1 MLKLA
6 NTKIFILVPGWCLLY
21 VASPFS
27 NFIQYWA
34 SLSNFQDFDRMQKF
48 ESNCALFTWLTKCY
62 DVMLWFL
69 LLYLVNKCFL
79 LLPCHCNPLSH
90 EIYNLPPAV
99 HWQQG
104 LGKTDLNFFD
114 NLISWY
120 LISTNF
126 LILSSARSISTFIL
140 KGKDLGWHC
149 NQTEHQPTTTTHQT
163 TFKSWKLWNPPL
175 WQLRISK

>member
-1 MLKLA
+1 MRRPIK
-6 NTKIFILVPGWCLLY
+6 FVLVPGWCLLY

-34 SLSNFQDFDRMQKF
+34 SLSNFQDFDTIQKF
-48 ESNCALFTWLTKCY
+48 ESNCALFTWLTKYY

-104 LGKTDLNFFD
+104 LGKTDLRIWEREFSMQQIGPIWD
-114 NLISWY
+114 TRW
-120 LISTNF
+120 
-126 LILSSARSISTFIL
+126 SISLTRSNSMYSNQLF
-140 KGKDLGWHC
+140 KDFLLDKPCASLVW
-149 NQTEHQPTTTTHQT
+149 QPVV
-163 TFKSWKLWNPPL
+163 SLV
-175 WQLRISK
+175 